1 MVARIDPENKSEI
14 LCTRKKHIGY
24 ENCYRN
30 NSNSTFLAR
39 ARTNTLRLE
48 EHKGRG
54 VPGYNKT
61 CKLCNDG
68 EENIVHFIIDCKE
81 LEDTRNYSLI
91 DNNLRDSE
99 EKKITLLFYNE
110 NFQDIGYML
119 KKLWWKRRNLLDYYK
134 YYEKQKN
141 LDSKRNKENEPQRR
155 IQNSDPGP
163 MKRGCAYQRQR
174 LRNLSVGRG

>member
-1 MVARIDPENKSEI
+1 
-14 LCTRKKHIGY
+14 
-24 ENCYRN
+24 
-30 NSNSTFLAR
+30 
-39 ARTNTLRLE
+39 
-48 EHKGRG
+48 
-54 VPGYNKT
+54 
-61 CKLCNDG
+61 
-68 EENIVHFIIDCKE
+68 
-81 LEDTRNYSLI
+81 
-91 DNNLRDSE
+91 
-99 EKKITLLFYNE
+99 
-110 NFQDIGYML
+110 ML